1 MLSVLLPFA
10 VMIGTLVFFHE
21 LGHFVAARAFGVKC
35 LRFAVGM
42 GPVVLSKVIWDT
54 EFSIRALPLGGYV
67 LMAGANP
74 EEELEEHERGVSL
87 ADKPVWQRIIIFL
100 AGPLVNILL
109 PIPIMA
115 MLLGAATQGPAPVV
129 GWVAGGSPADVA
141 GIMPGDEITS
151 LNGEPVRFFDQVRD
165 AVMEAG
171 GKDLKVSLLR
181 EGKPLEVV
189 VHPKAFTHADPLSKK
204 RKVSGARIGLMNN
217 RFASYIEVA
226 AGSSAAAAGLATFDE
241 VVSVNGKRTS
251 NFLALREAMRAEQG
265 PCKLVFVHPVPTTE
279 KGFSLFVGTKREA
292 VLSRCAAA
300 IETEVA
306 SAESVLWEVTPGT
319 PMAKA
324 GLQRGDRIVSFD
336 GRQVREFRSVETAM
350 QEKPDQAYR
359 LSYARAGVVTETTV
373 TPTSAWTAGELNVK
387 TLEVAIGGS
396 TREGVDAG
404 PMRDYTTGERLKAAT
419 VGAVTE
425 VFSMT
430 RSMAVGVFDLFT
442 FQSDPSSLG
451 GPMMMADFASRSA
464 REGLAAFLFMMAN
477 ISISLAMVNL
487 VPIPGLDGGHI
498 LIGGVEAAMRRPLSF
513 KARQIVSYAGVVA
526 VVSLMAF
533 AMVNDLKRYW
543 DSFAHWLAS

>member
-1 MLSVLLPFA
+1 MLSVLLPFV

-42 GPVVLSKVIWDT
+42 GPVIAAKQFWDT

-74 EEELEEHERGVSL
+74 EEETEETVRGESL
-87 ADKPVWQRIIIFL
+87 ADKPVWQRIIIYL

-115 MLLGAATQGPAPVV
+115 ALLGSATQGPAPVV
-129 GWVAGGSPADVA
+129 GWVAGGSPADTA
-141 GIMPGDEITS
+141 GIVPGDEITAI
-151 LNGEPVRFFDQVRD
+151 NGEPVRFFEQVRD
-165 AVMEAG
+165 AVMAAG
-171 GKDLKVSLLR
+171 GGELNVSLLR
-181 EGKPLEVV
+181 DGKPLDVV
-189 VHPKAFTHADPLSKK
+189 VHPKAFSHADPLSKK
-204 RKVSGARIGLMNN
+204 RKVSGARIGLMSN
-217 RFASYIEVA
+217 RYASYVEVMP
-226 AGSSAAAAGLATFDE
+226 GSSAAAAGLATFDE
-241 VVSVNGKRTS
+241 VLSVNGKRTS
-251 NFLALREAMRAEQG
+251 NYLALREAMRAEQG
-265 PCKLVFVHPVPTTE
+265 SCKVVFVRPVPTGE
-279 KGFSLFVGTKREA
+279 KAFSVFIGTKMEA
-292 VLSRCAAA
+292 TLPSCAAA
-300 IETEVA
+300 ADKEVT
-306 SAESVLWEVTPGT
+306 SAEAVLWEVTPNS

-324 GLQRGDRIVSFD
+324 GLQRGDRIVAFD
-336 GRQVREFRSVETAM
+336 GRPVREFRSVAMAM
-350 QEKPDQAYR
+350 QEKPDQPYK
-359 LSYARAGVVTETTV
+359 LSYARGGIVTETTV

-404 PMRDYTTGERLKAAT
+404 PMRDYTTGERVKAAT
-419 VGAVTE
+419 VGAVGE

-526 VVSLMAF
+526 VVALMAF

>member
-1 MLSVLLPFA
+1 MLSVLLPFV

-42 GPVVLSKVIWDT
+42 GPVIAAKQFWDT

-74 EEELEEHERGVSL
+74 EEETEETVRGESL
-87 ADKPVWQRIIIFL
+87 ADKPVWQRIIIYL

-115 MLLGAATQGPAPVV
+115 ALLGSATQGPAPVV
-129 GWVAGGSPADVA
+129 GWVAGGSPADTA
-141 GIMPGDEITS
+141 GIVPGDEITAI
-151 LNGEPVRFFDQVRD
+151 NGEPVRFFEQVRD
-165 AVMEAG
+165 AVMAAG
-171 GKDLKVSLLR
+171 GGELNVSLLR
-181 EGKPLEVV
+181 DGKPLDVV
-189 VHPKAFTHADPLSKK
+189 VHPKAFSHADPLSKK
-204 RKVSGARIGLMNN
+204 RKVSGARIGLMSN
-217 RFASYIEVA
+217 RYASYVEVMP
-226 AGSSAAAAGLATFDE
+226 GSSAAAAGLATFDE
-241 VVSVNGKRTS
+241 VLSVNGKRTT
-251 NFLALREAMRAEQG
+251 NYLALREAMRAEQG
-265 PCKLVFVHPVPTTE
+265 SCKVVFVRPVPTGE
-279 KGFSLFVGTKREA
+279 KAFSVFIGTKMEA
-292 VLSRCAAA
+292 TLPSCAAA
-300 IETEVA
+300 ADKEVT
-306 SAESVLWEVTPGT
+306 SAEAVLWEVTPNS

-324 GLQRGDRIVSFD
+324 GLQRGDRIVAFD
-336 GRQVREFRSVETAM
+336 GRPVREFRSVAMAM
-350 QEKPDQAYR
+350 QEKPDQPYK
-359 LSYARAGVVTETTV
+359 LSYARGGIVTETTV

-404 PMRDYTTGERLKAAT
+404 PMRDYTTGERVKAAT
-419 VGAVTE
+419 VGAVGE

-526 VVSLMAF
+526 VVALMAF

>member
-1 MLSVLLPFA
+1 
-10 VMIGTLVFFHE
+10 
-21 LGHFVAARAFGVKC
+21 
-35 LRFAVGM
+35 
-42 GPVVLSKVIWDT
+42 
-54 EFSIRALPLGGYV
+54 
-67 LMAGANP
+67 
-74 EEELEEHERGVSL
+74 
-87 ADKPVWQRIIIFL
+87 
-100 AGPLVNILL
+100 
-109 PIPIMA
+109 
-115 MLLGAATQGPAPVV
+115 
-129 GWVAGGSPADVA
+129 
-141 GIMPGDEITS
+141 
-151 LNGEPVRFFDQVRD
+151 
-165 AVMEAG
+165 
-171 GKDLKVSLLR
+171 
-181 EGKPLEVV
+181 
-189 VHPKAFTHADPLSKK
+189 
-204 RKVSGARIGLMNN
+204 
-217 RFASYIEVA
+217 
-226 AGSSAAAAGLATFDE
+226 
-241 VVSVNGKRTS
+241 
-251 NFLALREAMRAEQG
+251 MRAEQG

-279 KGFSLFVGTKREA
+279 KAFSLFVGTKREA
-292 VLSRCAAA
+292 VLPRCAAA
-300 IETEVA
+300 VDSEIT
-306 SAESVLWEVTPGT
+306 SAEAVLWEVTPGS

-324 GLQRGDRIVSFD
+324 GLQRGDRIVSFE
-336 GRQVREFRSVETAM
+336 GRPVREFRSLEIAM

-359 LSYARAGVVTETTV
+359 LSYARAGAVTETTV

-387 TLEVAIGGS
+387 TLEVAIGGA

-404 PMRDYTTGERLKAAT
+404 PMRDYTTGERLNAAT
-419 VGAVTE
+419 IGAVTE

>member
-1 MLSVLLPFA
+1 MLSVLLPFV

-42 GPVVLSKVIWDT
+42 GPVVAAKQIWDT

-74 EEELEEHERGVSL
+74 EEETEETVRGESL

-115 MLLGAATQGPAPVV
+115 ALLGSATQGPAPIV
-129 GWVAGGSPADVA
+129 GWVAGGSPADTA
-141 GIMPGDEITS
+141 GIVPGDEITAI
-151 LNGEPVRFFDQVRD
+151 NGDPIRFFEEVRE

-171 GKDLKVSLLR
+171 GGELKMSLLR
-181 EGKPLEVV
+181 DGKPMEVV
-189 VHPKAFTHADPLSKK
+189 VHPKAFSHADPLSKK
-204 RKVSGARIGLMNN
+204 RKVSGARIGLMSN
-217 RFASYIEVA
+217 RYASYVEVVP
-226 AGSSAAAAGLATFDE
+226 GSSAAAAGLATFDE
-241 VVSVNGKRTS
+241 VLSVNGKRTS
-251 NFLALREAMRAEQG
+251 NFLALREAMRAAQG
-265 PCKLVFVHPVPTTE
+265 PCKVVFLRPVATGEQAFTLYLG
-279 KGFSLFVGTKREA
+279 KKREA
-292 VLSRCAAA
+292 TLPNCAAA
-300 IETEVA
+300 IDKELTT
-306 SAESVLWEVTPGT
+306 AEAVLWEVTPGS

-324 GLQRGDRIVSFD
+324 GLQRGDRIVAFD
-336 GRQVREFRSVETAM
+336 GRPVREFRSVQMAM
-350 QEKPDQAYR
+350 QEKPDQAYPLTYQR
-359 LSYARAGVVTETTV
+359 NGVTTETTV

-387 TLEVAIGGS
+387 TLEVAIGGA

-404 PMRDYTTGERLKAAT
+404 PMRDYTMGDRFEAAT
-419 VGAVTE
+419 VGAVSE

-526 VVSLMAF
+526 VVALMAF

>member
-1 MLSVLLPFA
+1 MLSVLIPFA

-42 GPVVLSKVIWDT
+42 GPVVAAKHFWDT

-74 EEELEEHERGVSL
+74 EEETEEAERGTSL
-87 ADKPVWQRIIIFL
+87 ADKPVWQRIIIYL

-115 MLLGAATQGPAPVV
+115 ALLGSATQGPASVV
-129 GWVAGGSPADVA
+129 GWVAGGSPADTA
-141 GIMPGDEITS
+141 GILPGDEITAI
-151 LNGEPVRFFDQVRD
+151 NGEPVRFFDQVRD

-171 GKDLKVSLLR
+171 GGTLQMTLLR
-181 EGKPLEVV
+181 DGKELTVE
-189 VHPKAFTHADPLSKK
+189 VHPQAFSHADPLSKK
-204 RKVSGARIGLMNN
+204 RKQQGARIGLMSA
-217 RFASYIEVA
+217 RYASYVDVQAESA
-226 AGSSAAAAGLATFDE
+226 AAAAGLRTFDE
-241 VVSVNGKRTS
+241 VLSVNGKPTRS
-251 NFLALREAMRAEQG
+251 YLALREAMRAAKG
-265 PCKLVFVHPVPTTE
+265 PCKLVFVRPQPAAETAVT
-279 KGFSLFVGTKREA
+279 LFVGKKQEVT
-292 VLSRCAAA
+292 LGDCAAA
-300 IETEVA
+300 ADSQVR
-306 SAESVLWEVTPGT
+306 SAEAVLWEVTRGS
-319 PMAKA
+319 PMDKA
-324 GLQRGDRIVSFD
+324 GLRRGDRIVSFD
-336 GRQVREFRSVETAM
+336 GRPVREFRSVQMAM
-350 QEKPDQAYR
+350 QEAPGNPYR
-359 LSYARAGVVTETTV
+359 LTFERDGATLETLV

-396 TREGVDAG
+396 TREGAEAG
-404 PMRDYTTGERLKAAT
+404 PLRDYTAGERLRAAT
-419 VGAVTE
+419 LGATAE

-464 REGLAAFLFMMAN
+464 REGLASFLFMMAN

-513 KARQIVSYAGVVA
+513 KARQVVSYAGVVA
-526 VVSLMAF
+526 VVCLMAF